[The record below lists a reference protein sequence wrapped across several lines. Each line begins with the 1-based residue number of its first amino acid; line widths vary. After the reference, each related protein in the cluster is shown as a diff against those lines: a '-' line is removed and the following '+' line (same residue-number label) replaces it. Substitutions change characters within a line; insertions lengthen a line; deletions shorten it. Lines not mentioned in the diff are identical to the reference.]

1 MCLFLEAARAWQR
14 LSETEYRITAGRR
27 GKTFSFAL
35 SFAFAD
41 FPHIAGMQYAQDVD
55 FGLRPSEYYGEK
67 LIPSILT
74 SKLEASRIEQSR
86 NWSRIK
92 GRLNAVVHL
101 QETLDSEFLIA
112 RFNPKLVRV
121 NSKIDAEYVI
131 KNLQSGEI
139 FFVFIDKGKDQRYY
153 CKSAFEK
160 TTVDYLE
167 NQAILTMLKKEKIV
181 DGSVTLLFQH
191 PNYIERSEA

>member
-14 LSETEYRITAGRR
+14 LSGTEYRITAGRR

-67 LIPSILT
+67 LIPSILS

-139 FFVFIDKGKDQRYY
+139 FFVFIDDRRWF
-153 CKSAFEK
+153 CDPAVSA
-160 TTVDYLE
+160 
-167 NQAILTMLKKEKIV
+167 
-181 DGSVTLLFQH
+181 
-191 PNYIERSEA
+191 SELY

>member
-14 LSETEYRITAGRR
+14 LPETEYRITAGRR

-41 FPHIAGMQYAQDVD
+41 FPHIAGMQYAQDMD
-55 FGLRPSEYYGEK
+55 FGLRPFEYYGEK

-92 GRLNAVVHL
+92 GWLNAVVHL

-139 FFVFIDKGKDQRYY
+139 FFVFIDKGKDQCYD

-160 TTVDYLE
+160 TTVDFLE